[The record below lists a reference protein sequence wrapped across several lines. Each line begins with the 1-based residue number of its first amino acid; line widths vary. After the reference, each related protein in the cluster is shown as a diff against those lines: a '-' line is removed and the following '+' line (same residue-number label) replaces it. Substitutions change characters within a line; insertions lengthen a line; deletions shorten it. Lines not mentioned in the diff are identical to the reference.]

1 MTAEEARDYGLI
13 DKVLQRENR
22 MGGLDPMT
30 IGIQSAFFLA
40 IPYGFLLKI
49 GSGGIERNAA
59 CGRFSGHQLAH
70 ARRVR
75 LFPTRGDRAAISGVG

>member
-30 IGIQSAFFLA
+30 IGIQSAFFL
-40 IPYGFLLKI
+40 GDSVRVLVKNRI
-49 GSGGIERNAA
+49 GRN
-59 CGRFSGHQLAH
+59 
-70 ARRVR
+70 
-75 LFPTRGDRAAISGVG
+75 